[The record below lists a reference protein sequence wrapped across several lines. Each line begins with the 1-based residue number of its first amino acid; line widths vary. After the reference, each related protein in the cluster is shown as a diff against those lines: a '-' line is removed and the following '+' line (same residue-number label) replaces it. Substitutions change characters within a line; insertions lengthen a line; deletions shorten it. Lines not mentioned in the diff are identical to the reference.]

1 MANENETRPAQ
12 TEQQP
17 VAVVPEGV
25 TKVLNALIAVRVF
38 LSVYRS
44 MTPEIHALFETLEEN
59 ICAVNGTL
67 AAPIAQ
73 TEQPTPWQ
81 EATGRAA
88 FKSFHRRLCER
99 FGYTHDEEFWWR
111 DLVSLEEHIAKQTE
125 QPEQSGLAVPSLTEQ
140 EMDDLREFHQAVC
153 CDAGHRVEKEGMRR
167 LAEIGVVESVGF
179 GKHRL
184 TEFGTYWLAALS
196 LQGGE

>member
-1 MANENETRPAQ
+1 MNNRELLPCPCCDSAELDYAANESSPKLSDYIMCNGQDGCGLMISREDTPNGDLLAAWNKRPTRPAQ

-17 VAVVPEGV
+17 LIYINPLVVDELEGIRKASPGGL
-25 TKVLNALIAVRVF
+25 TWSRKA
-38 LSVYRS
+38 
-44 MTPEIHALFETLEEN
+44 
-59 ICAVNGTL
+59 CAHWTYPL
-67 AAPIAQ
+67 YATPIAQ
-73 TEQPTPWQ
+73 T
-81 EATGRAA
+81 A
-88 FKSFHRRLCER
+88 
-99 FGYTHDEEFWWR
+99 
-111 DLVSLEEHIAKQTE
+111 